1 MSLASGIYDRGA
13 RRWLAT
19 ARDAIV
25 GVEQDVTQGSLTHA
39 ITILAIPMVLE
50 MVMES
55 IFAVADVF
63 FVGRLGSEAV
73 AAVGLTE
80 SLLTMVYALG
90 LGLAA
95 PTTAMVARRI
105 GEKNRKAAANV
116 AVQANA
122 IGLALGGI
130 MGVAG
135 AMLAPSL
142 LRLMGASAAVVE
154 VGGPYAA
161 LLLGTNT
168 VILLLFLNNAV
179 LRGAGDPA
187 LSLRAL
193 WLANG
198 INIVLDPCL
207 IFGLGPFPELGLTG
221 AAVATTLGRGIGVVY
236 QMVALGR
243 GRGKIRISRERLR
256 FDPAVIARLLR
267 LSIGGVG
274 QNVVATAS
282 WIGLVRILATF
293 GSSAVAGYTIAI
305 RVLLFVLL
313 PSWGLSNAAATLVGQ
328 NLGARK
334 PDRAQRSVLLTGS
347 YNMVFLGAVTLVFV
361 AIPDLVVSLFTDDP
375 VVLAIGAD
383 CLEIISYGFIF
394 YAWEMVA
401 VQAFNGAGDTTTP
414 TWINLVCFWACQIP
428 LAYVLSHL
436 TPMGENGVFTAVA
449 ISYSLSAVIGMW
461 LFLKGGWK
469 AREI

>member
-1 MSLASGIYDRGA
+1 MSLPSGIYDRGA

-19 ARDAIV
+19 ARDAIA
-25 GVEQDVTQGSLTHA
+25 GVEHDVTEGHLTHA
-39 ITILAIPMVLE
+39 ITVLAIPMVLE

-63 FVGRLGSEAV
+63 FVGRLGPEAV

-80 SLLTMVYALG
+80 SLLTVVYALG

-105 GEKNRKAAANV
+105 GEKNRKAAASA

-122 IGLALGGI
+122 IGLALGVL
-130 MGVAG
+130 MGVVG
-135 AMLAPSL
+135 AVLAPSL

-154 VGGPYAA
+154 AGEPYAA
-161 LLLGTNT
+161 VLLGTNV

-221 AAVATTLGRGIGVVY
+221 AAVATALGRGIGVVY
-236 QMVALGR
+236 QIVALGR
-243 GRGKIRISRERLR
+243 GRGKILISRDRIRL
-256 FDPAVIARLLR
+256 DPSIIARLLR

-282 WIGLVRILATF
+282 WIGLVRILAAF
-293 GSSAVAGYTIAI
+293 GSSAVAGYTIAV

-334 PDRAQRSVLLTGS
+334 PGRAQRSVLLTGS

-361 AIPDLVVSLFTDDP
+361 AIPDLVIALFTDDP
-375 VVLAIGAD
+375 VVLAVGAD
-383 CLEIISYGFIF
+383 CLEIMSYGFVF

-414 TWINLVCFWACQIP
+414 TWINVVCFWACQIP
-428 LAYVLSHL
+428 LAYGLAHW
-436 TPMGENGVFTAVA
+436 TPMGASGVFAAVA
-449 ISYSLSAVIGMW
+449 ISYSLSAVIGMS
-461 LFLKGGWK
+461 LFLRGGWK
-469 AREI
+469 AREV

>member
-1 MSLASGIYDRGA
+1 MSLPSGTYDRGA

-19 ARDAIV
+19 ARDAIA
-25 GVEQDVTQGSLTHA
+25 GVEQDVTEGSLTHA
-39 ITILAIPMVLE
+39 ITLLAIPMVLE

-63 FVGRLGSEAV
+63 FVGRLGPDAV

-116 AVQANA
+116 AVQAIA

-130 MGVAG
+130 MGAVG
-135 AMLAPSL
+135 AVLAPSL
-142 LRLMGASAAVVE
+142 LGLMGASATVVE

-161 LLLGTNT
+161 VLLGTNA

-221 AAVATTLGRGIGVVY
+221 AAIATTLGRGIGVVY

-243 GRGKIRISRERLR
+243 GRGKIRIPRERIRLDR
-256 FDPAVIARLLR
+256 TVIAKLLR

-293 GSSAVAGYTIAI
+293 GSSAVAGYTIAV

-328 NLGARK
+328 SLGARK
-334 PDRAQRSVLLTGS
+334 PQRAQRSVLLTGG
-347 YNMVFLGAVTLVFV
+347 YNMIFLGAVTLVFV
-361 AIPDLVVSLFTDDP
+361 AIPDLVVALFTDDP
-375 VVLAIGAD
+375 VVLAVGAD
-383 CLEIISYGFIF
+383 CLEIISYGFVF

-401 VQAFNGAGDTTTP
+401 MQAFNGAGDTTTP
-414 TWINLVCFWACQIP
+414 TWINLICFWACQIP
-428 LAYVLSHL
+428 LAYVLAHH
-436 TPMGENGVFTAVA
+436 TRMGENGVFAAVA
-449 ISYSLSAVIGMW
+449 ISSSLSAVIGMS
-461 LFLKGGWK
+461 LFLRGGWK
-469 AREI
+469 AREV